1 MEFSRNTYQEET
13 DCLEDAYAGELLEQE
28 ATLNAFDELSSK
40 VPFFKYLSEELE
52 TKGAF
57 PEDSPPTSTKLLVNA
72 IYAVLHNLAEQRG
85 KNQLDG
91 VLSIDLPKKEEM
103 VSLIEDQIVS
113 EANWMGENHFILR
126 AKTEFEQWAF
136 WEPISEPSLMS
147 VLDNSAGLVA

>member
-1 MEFSRNTYQEET
+1 MVFSR
-13 DCLEDAYAGELLEQE
+13 

-52 TKGAF
+52 TKNF
-57 PEDSPPTSTKLLVNA
+57 PEDSLPTSTKLLVKA
-72 IYAVLHNLAEQRG
+72 IKSVLHYLAR
-85 KNQLDG
+85 LRVLRRRRRDLPPHD
-91 VLSIDLPKKEEM
+91 LSIDLPTKEEM

-147 VLDNSAGLVA
+147 VLDSSLGLVA